1 MELSPSALNRLA
13 NSSLGATPAVVGI
26 AYAAQASTGIERLAA
41 CFAVSGFAILA
52 VRGYRLGVTCEHSRM
67 VVRGLVRTRVIAR
80 ERITEIT
87 DFPAVRWTT
96 QAGKTQWTPITA
108 LVTSSGE
115 MSATRLHKERAI
127 GKLRRWARG
136 KQ

>member
-13 NSSLGATPAVVGI
+13 NSGLGAALAVVGI

-41 CFAVSGFAILA
+41 CFAVIGSAVLA
-52 VRGYRLGVTCEHSRM
+52 VRGYRLGVTCDHSRM

-96 QAGKTQWTPITA
+96 QAGRTHWTPITA
-108 LVTSSGE
+108 LMTSSRE
-115 MSATRLHKERAI
+115 ISATRLHKERAVK
-127 GKLRRWARG
+127 KLRRWAGG